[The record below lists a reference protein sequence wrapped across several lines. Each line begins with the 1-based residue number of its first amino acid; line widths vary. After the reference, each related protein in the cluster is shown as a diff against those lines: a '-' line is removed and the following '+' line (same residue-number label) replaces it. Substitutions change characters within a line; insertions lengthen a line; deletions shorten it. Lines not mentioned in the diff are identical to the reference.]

1 MTRAPK
7 TQRYCARC
15 GNRLSSYNAQK
26 FCHPC
31 DLAFREQLAHPPEV
45 PAGFWQTDRMRDAL
59 STWHIGQVIYAYR
72 LHPHHGR
79 VLPQELIASW
89 LGLTQAQLSRIEN
102 GSAPEQLSRLTQWA
116 QALRIPAELLWF
128 KLPASDGE
136 ASVPEQHDGEA
147 DVRLAR
153 WLFAGGRG
161 TPPASSRTG
170 DLEQIALALD
180 DGYRYF
186 DGAAIA
192 FFREQ
197 LTKSKADDGI
207 HGSAAALP
215 LALAIL
221 AAVREHCKGVKSSVR
236 QPLLALGADGA
247 EFVGWLYR
255 DLRQPIAAGYWYDRA
270 IEMAQEANDLAMQGY
285 VLLRKSQMA
294 YDDRDGSRVLSLAEA
309 AHHGP
314 WQLPV
319 ALRSEITQQIARGLA
334 MGGESFGEVERKLD
348 EARQVLA
355 RGQGNESDEHTHR
368 LRSASTYIEA
378 GRPIQAVSIY
388 RTALDSGALSTRDEG
403 YFRARH
409 AVALALCGD
418 PDSAADEGLLAIRCA
433 TEKQSARTKQELVR
447 AIEAM
452 DRWQH
457 RPGPRELR
465 ETVYAGANRL

>member
-1 MTRAPK
+1 L
-7 TQRYCARC
+7 
-15 GNRLSSYNAQK
+15 N
-26 FCHPC
+26 
-31 DLAFREQLAHPPEV
+31 
-45 PAGFWQTDRMRDAL
+45 
-59 STWHIGQVIYAYR
+59 
-72 LHPHHGR
+72 
-79 VLPQELIASW
+79 
-89 LGLTQAQLSRIEN
+89 
-102 GSAPEQLSRLTQWA
+102 
-116 QALRIPAELLWF
+116 
-128 KLPASDGE
+128 
-136 ASVPEQHDGEA
+136 
-147 DVRLAR
+147 
-153 WLFAGGRG
+153 
-161 TPPASSRTG
+161 
-170 DLEQIALALD
+170 

-192 FFREQ
+192 FLRGQ
-197 LTKSKADDGI
+197 LTKSKADDGT
-207 HGSAAALP
+207 HGADAALP
-215 LALAIL
+215 LALAIV
-221 AAVREHCKGVKSSVR
+221 AAVRKHCKGVKSPVR

-270 IEMAQEANDLAMQGY
+270 IEMAQEGNDLAMQGY

-319 ALRSEITQQIARGLA
+319 ALQSEIMQQIARGLA

-348 EARQVLA
+348 EARQILA
-355 RGQGNESDEHTHR
+355 RGPGNESDEHTHR

-378 GRPIQAVSIY
+378 GKPSRAVSIY
-388 RTALDSGALSTRDEG
+388 RTVLDSGALSTRDEG

-465 ETVYAGANRL
+465 ETVYAGATRLSATPSRFG

>member
-1 MTRAPK
+1 
-7 TQRYCARC
+7 
-15 GNRLSSYNAQK
+15 
-26 FCHPC
+26 
-31 DLAFREQLAHPPEV
+31 
-45 PAGFWQTDRMRDAL
+45 MRDAL
-59 STWHIGQVIYAYR
+59 STWHIGRVIYAYR

-89 LGLTQAQLSRIEN
+89 LGLTQAQLSRIEK
-102 GSAPEQLSRLTQWA
+102 GPAPEHLSRLTQWA

-128 KLPASDGE
+128 KLRQSDEDE
-136 ASVPEQHDGEA
+136 ATLPEDHDGEA

-153 WLFAGGRG
+153 WLLGGARG
-161 TPPASSRTG
+161 TPPDSSHAG
-170 DLEQIALALD
+170 QLEQIALALH

-186 DGAAIA
+186 DGAAIT

-197 LTKSKADDGI
+197 LTKSKADDGT
-207 HGSAAALP
+207 HGSTAALP
-215 LALAIL
+215 LALAVH
-221 AAVREHCKGVKSSVR
+221 AAVRRHCKEVRSSVR

-247 EFVGWLYR
+247 EFIGWLYR
-255 DLRQPIAAGYWYDRA
+255 DLRQPTAAGYWYDRA
-270 IEMAQEANDLAMQGY
+270 TEMAQEANDLPMQGY

-319 ALRSEITQQIARGLA
+319 EIRSEITQQIARGLA
-334 MGGESFGEVERKLD
+334 MGGESFSEVERKLD

-355 RGQGNESDEHTHR
+355 LGPGNENDEHTHQ

-378 GRPIQAVSIY
+378 GRPLQAVSIY
-388 RTALDSGALSTRDEG
+388 RTVLGSGALSTRDEG

-418 PDSAADEGLLAIRCA
+418 PDSAADEGLLAVRCA
-433 TEKQSARTKQELVR
+433 TDKRSARTKQELAR

-457 RPGPRELR
+457 RPGPRALR
-465 ETVYAGANRL
+465 ETVYASATRL